1 MDAGGAEPA
10 PAGAAHHRPVS
21 GGVRL
26 RRSVLFMPASNARA
40 LDKARTLPADALI
53 FDLEDAVSPDAKPEA
68 RRMAVAA
75 AHAGGYAPRE
85 VVIRVNALD
94 TPWGRDDLAAA
105 ADSSADAILLPKVE
119 SAAAVREALSA
130 LDAAGAP
137 AGLALWCM
145 LETPR
150 GVLRAEAIA
159 AGPRVAALVMGTS
172 DLTKD
177 LRARH
182 TLDRLPLV
190 TSLGLCVLAARAHG
204 RAALDGVHLDLD
216 DEAGFLAACRQAAAM
231 GFDGKTLIHP
241 RTIAGANE
249 AFAPGPDEVA
259 RARRIIDAHAD
270 AVARGR
276 GVVVVDGRLVENL
289 HVEEARRVV
298 ALAAAI
304 AARAAGGGGDRGRRA
319 PDA

>member
-1 MDAGGAEPA
+1 
-10 PAGAAHHRPVS
+10 
-21 GGVRL
+21 
-26 RRSVLFMPASNARA
+26 MPASNARA
-40 LDKARTLPADALI
+40 LDKARTLPADALV
-53 FDLEDAVSPDAKPEA
+53 FDLEDAVAPDAKPAA

-75 AHAGGYAPRE
+75 ASAGGYAPRE

-105 ADSSADAILLPKVE
+105 AVSGVDAVLLPKAE
-119 SAAAVREALSA
+119 SAFAVQDALGV

-137 AGLALWCM
+137 AHLALWCM

-150 GVLRAEAIA
+150 GVLRAEAIAA

-182 TLDRLPLV
+182 TPDRLPLV

-204 RAALDGVHLDLD
+204 LAALDGVHLDLD

-241 RTIAGANE
+241 KTIAGANE
-249 AFAPGPDEVA
+249 VFAPSPDEVA

-270 AVARGR
+270 AVARGQ
-276 GVVVVDGRLVENL
+276 GVVVVDGRLVESL
-289 HVEEARRVV
+289 HVEDARRVV
-298 ALAAAI
+298 AVAAAI
-304 AARAAGGGGDRGRRA
+304 AARAGGA
-319 PDA
+319 TA

>member
-1 MDAGGAEPA
+1 MSAE
-10 PAGAAHHRPVS
+10 
-21 GGVRL
+21 VRL

-40 LDKARTLPADALI
+40 LEKARTLPADALV
-53 FDLEDAVSPDAKPEA
+53 FDLEDAVAPDAKAEA

-75 AHAGGYAPRE
+75 ASGGGYAPRE

-94 TPWGRDDLAAA
+94 TPWGRDDLAAVA
-105 ADSSADAILLPKVE
+105 ASGADAILLPKVE
-119 SAAAVREALSA
+119 SAAAVHEALGA

-137 AGLALWCM
+137 AALTLWCM

-159 AGPRVAALVMGTS
+159 AASPRVAALVMGTS

-182 TLDRLPLV
+182 TPDRLPLV

-204 RAALDGVHLDLD
+204 VAALDGVHLDLD
-216 DEAGFLAACRQAAAM
+216 DEAGFLAACRQAATM

-241 RTIAGANE
+241 KTIDGAND
-249 AFAPGPDEVA
+249 AFSPTPDEVA

-270 AVARGR
+270 AVARGQ

-289 HVEEARRVV
+289 HVDDARRVS

-304 AARAAGGGGDRGRRA
+304 AVRSRRVTGLV
-319 PDA
+319 P